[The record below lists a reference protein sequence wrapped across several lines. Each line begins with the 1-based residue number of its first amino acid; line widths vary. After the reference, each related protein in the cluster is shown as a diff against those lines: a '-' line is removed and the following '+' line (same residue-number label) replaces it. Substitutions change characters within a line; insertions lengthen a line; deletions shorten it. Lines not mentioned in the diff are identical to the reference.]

1 MHKNHVGC
9 VVNVDK
15 EKGDSSLKS
24 NSLETI
30 SSLYSNETKT
40 TKKKYIEKE
49 QNFLAEDNSIL
60 VRGRIR

>member
-1 MHKNHVGC
+1 LIRVGC
-9 VVNVDK
+9 VVKVDK

-40 TKKKYIEKE
+40 TKKIKIEKE

>member
-1 MHKNHVGC
+1 LIRVGC
-9 VVNVDK
+9 VVKVDK

-40 TKKKYIEKE
+40 KKKNIEKE

>member
-1 MHKNHVGC
+1 LIRVGC
-9 VVNVDK
+9 VVKVDK

-40 TKKKYIEKE
+40 TKKKNIEKE

>member
-1 MHKNHVGC
+1 LIRVGC
-9 VVNVDK
+9 VVKVDK
-15 EKGDSSLKS
+15 EKGDSSLKN

-40 TKKKYIEKE
+40 TKQKNIEKE